1 MSGGVEEAIGDKER
15 NTYKEC
21 LEASTE
27 LGN

>member
-1 MSGGVEEAIGDKER
+1 MSGGVEKAIGDKER
-15 NTYKEC
+15 NIYKEC